1 MAATGR
7 KKLMSLEAQRIIN
20 VLDECAHKIDVV
32 SLLPRELVRPERVFQ
47 ELGGTAVES
56 LREHLR
62 LSDQYRSL
70 QDTDTGNDELL
81 VRAVQDSLR
90 NFQRHVR
97 PHEEAQPAKAALR
110 EAGPIIEEDQKAV
123 QELGAGLQGFRDM
136 LMERLMTTP
145 QEEQERRRH
154 GQEVKERQQRNVE
167 LLRTLEQE
175 MRAATEHRDTVIA
188 TKDGEIR
195 HMQDSLH
202 QMERAWEEFV
212 QQVQKKAEQQ
222 HQSDLKNSELKRP
235 QLQEEANQLRAQL
248 DRLITQHRER
258 EAMMRKKN
266 NKLETEIENWIQK
279 YDVEMEEKQAK
290 LERLTQTYAEEQA
303 ELCELQERFAVL
315 ELEYTQIV
323 EERRRER
330 ERKEEEERERQVK
343 SRAAVVIQ
351 ALWRGW
357 RVRQALKKK
366 AKSGK
371 GKKPPRKGKKGK

>member
-1 MAATGR
+1 MAATSK

-20 VLDECAHKIDVV
+20 VLDECVHKIHVV
-32 SLLPRELVRPERVFQ
+32 SLLPRELVRPESVFQ
-47 ELGGTAVES
+47 ELGNTAVES
-56 LREHLR
+56 LGEHLR
-62 LSDQYRSL
+62 LSEEFRSL
-70 QDTDTGNDELL
+70 QDADTGNDESM

-90 NFQRHVR
+90 NFLRHVR
-97 PHEEAQPAKAALR
+97 PHEEVEPAKAAIR
-110 EAGPIIEEDQKAV
+110 GAGPIIEEDQKAV

-175 MRAATEHRDTVIA
+175 MRVATEHRDTVIT

-195 HMQDSLH
+195 RMQDSLH
-202 QMERAWEEFV
+202 QMARAWEEFV

-235 QLQEEANQLRAQL
+235 QLQEEANQLQAQF

-258 EAMMRKKN
+258 EAMLRKKN

-290 LERLTQTYAEEQA
+290 LERLTQTYADEQA
-303 ELCELQERFAVL
+303 ELCELQEHFAVL

-330 ERKEEEERERQVK
+330 ERKEEEERETQVK

-357 RVRQALKKK
+357 RVRQAMKKK
-366 AKSGK
+366 AKNSK
-371 GKKPPRKGKKGK
+371 GKKQPKGKKGK

>member
-1 MAATGR
+1 MAATSK

-20 VLDECAHKIDVV
+20 VLDECVHKIDVV
-32 SLLPRELVRPERVFQ
+32 SLLPRELVRPESVFQ
-47 ELGGTAVES
+47 ELGNTAVES
-56 LREHLR
+56 LGEHLR
-62 LSDQYRSL
+62 LSEEFRSL
-70 QDTDTGNDELL
+70 QDTDTGNDESM

-90 NFQRHVR
+90 NFLRHVR
-97 PHEEAQPAKAALR
+97 PHEEVEPAKAAIR
-110 EAGPIIEEDQKAV
+110 GAGPIIEEDQKVV

-175 MRAATEHRDTVIA
+175 MRVATEHRDTVIT

-235 QLQEEANQLRAQL
+235 QLQEEANQLQAQFN
-248 DRLITQHRER
+248 RLITQHRER
-258 EAMMRKKN
+258 EAMLRKKN

-303 ELCELQERFAVL
+303 ELRELQEHFAVL

-357 RVRQALKKK
+357 RVRQAMKKK
-366 AKSGK
+366 AKSSK
-371 GKKPPRKGKKGK
+371 GKKQHKGKKGK